1 MNSGFLQDTFYINA
15 LDGEWCRSTGRDAPP
30 PARSPARPLA
40 RSPARDAARELM
52 RN

>member
-1 MNSGFLQDTFYINA
+1 MNGGFLQDTFYINA

-30 PARSPARPLA
+30 PARSPAR
-40 RSPARDAARELM
+40 DAARELM